1 MNCSPVRNTSY
12 SMIPVLSR
20 PINTILI
27 DKVLEVFM
35 FLYLVIA
42 DQNDKAINLI
52 NENQISSAVKLLKHC
67 EKKLEVN

>member
-1 MNCSPVRNTSY
+1 
-12 SMIPVLSR
+12 
-20 PINTILI
+20 
-27 DKVLEVFM
+27 M